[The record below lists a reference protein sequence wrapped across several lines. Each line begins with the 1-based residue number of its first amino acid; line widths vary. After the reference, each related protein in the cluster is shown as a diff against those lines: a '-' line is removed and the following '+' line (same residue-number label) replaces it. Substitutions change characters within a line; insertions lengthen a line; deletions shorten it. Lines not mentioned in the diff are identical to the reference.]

1 MKKWVELWLTIPYRD
16 LTWFNCP
23 KNDGSDFGLVSDSH
37 KAGKLVMYGH
47 IWSYMVIYGHIWS
60 YMVIYILP
68 VSTSLFPKR
77 TLGTNLAHLAVGFLR
92 RVWSTTS
99 SRGILPRGSSTLE
112 KSTGHMGASWFQCMT
127 SGPLYDPGMD
137 VCMYICIYIYIIYYI
152 YIYTSG

>member
-37 KAGKLVMYGH
+37 KAGKLVM
-47 IWSYMVIYGHIWS
+47 YGHIWS

-137 VCMYICIYIYIIYYI
+137 VCMYICIYIYYII

>member
-1 MKKWVELWLTIPYRD
+1 MEVISVWSVIATKR
-16 LTWFNCP
+16 
-23 KNDGSDFGLVSDSH
+23 GS
-37 KAGKLVMYGH
+37 
-47 IWSYMVIYGHIWS
+47 WSCMVIYGHIWS

-99 SRGILPRGSSTLE
+99 SGGILPRGSSTLE
-112 KSTGHMGASWFQCMT
+112 KSTWHMGASWFQCMT

-137 VCMYICIYIYIIYYI
+137 VCMYICIYIYIYYI
-152 YIYTSG
+152 IYIHLANWLNYNDLTATSLRPHWNHG